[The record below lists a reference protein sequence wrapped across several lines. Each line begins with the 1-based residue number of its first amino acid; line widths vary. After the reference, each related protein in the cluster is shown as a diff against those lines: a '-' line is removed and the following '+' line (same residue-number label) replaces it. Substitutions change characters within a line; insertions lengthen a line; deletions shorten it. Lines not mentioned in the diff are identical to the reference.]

1 MKLKI
6 AHFADT
12 HLGYRQYGLSEREN
26 DFYERFDEIIDHM
39 IENDVDCVIHSG
51 DLFENPKP
59 PIKALLTAQNG
70 FMRLVSHK
78 IPVYVIAGNHDKMQK
93 SNTEIPQ
100 RLFENEYFHIIEKG
114 KTYAMND
121 DVFIGGLQYISPQYQ
136 EQIGEFAQQIKQ
148 EANDYKYKILVLH
161 GGIEKFDEFSK
172 EFELNTIPDDFDYY
186 AMGHI
191 HQRYK
196 TSFKGGILCYPGS
209 TELRTKKE
217 LDDYKKQGK
226 GYALETIDDSKEDL
240 EVEYVN
246 LPLKREYIIKKTKYA
261 KLEEKLLEIKDEI
274 NHLDKKPIVDITVEE
289 GDFEKSEV
297 LDKINEIL
305 EDNTLSIRC
314 ICNPT
319 NIIPEEIETTG
330 ILTPENALKKRI
342 EEEYGE
348 DSEEIIN
355 LTISLYRELSDANT
369 ESAANISDDFFEKNY
384 GGN

>member
-114 KTYAMND
+114 KTYAIND

-209 TELRTKKE
+209 TELRTKK
-217 LDDYKKQGK
+217 
-226 GYALETIDDSKEDL
+226 
-240 EVEYVN
+240 
-246 LPLKREYIIKKTKYA
+246 
-261 KLEEKLLEIKDEI
+261 
-274 NHLDKKPIVDITVEE
+274 
-289 GDFEKSEV
+289 
-297 LDKINEIL
+297 
-305 EDNTLSIRC
+305 
-314 ICNPT
+314 
-319 NIIPEEIETTG
+319 
-330 ILTPENALKKRI
+330 
-342 EEEYGE
+342 
-348 DSEEIIN
+348 
-355 LTISLYRELSDANT
+355 
-369 ESAANISDDFFEKNY
+369 
-384 GGN
+384 